1 MGDPRD
7 HEQAPPR
14 LCRTCFHVH
23 REVGPCPACGRPRQ
37 ISHPELLTLSIAH
50 IDCDAF
56 YASIE
61 KRDNPELASK
71 PLIIGGESNRS
82 VVSTCC
88 YIARMSGVRSA
99 MPMYK
104 AKKLCPDAVII
115 PPRMSLY
122 RDVGHQVRAMMRD
135 LTPLVEPLSIDEAF
149 LDLAGTDRL
158 HKAAPAIQLARF
170 AARVEQEVGIT
181 ISIGLAPNKFL
192 AKLAS
197 DMNKPRGFTVIGE
210 SDKLAILAPLPIS
223 RIYGV
228 GAKSA
233 QTLARDGLS
242 EIRQLQAMDEGTLV
256 RRYGETGLRLHRLAR
271 GIDSRKVSPE
281 QQVKSVSSER
291 TLDRDLVTYDELE
304 AKLWRLSENV
314 SADLKGKSL
323 AGLTVT
329 LKLKTSMHRTITRSR
344 TLDAPTQL
352 AGPIFEVGQQL
363 LRPLA
368 DGTPYRLIGIGMS
381 HFRPLTEADQPDLIE
396 PTRTKRNKA
405 EQAMDS
411 LKGRFGSSA
420 IMKGRSIE
428 GAKTAPAQRTPKR

>member
-1 MGDPRD
+1 MADAR
-7 HEQAPPR
+7 EQEEAPTR

-37 ISHPELLTLSIAH
+37 ISHPELLSLSIAH

-104 AKKLCPDAVII
+104 AKQLCPDAVII

-122 RDVGHQVRAMMRD
+122 REVGHQIRAMMRD

-256 RRYGETGLRLHRLAR
+256 RRYGETGLRLYRLAR

-281 QQVKSVSSER
+281 QTVKSVSSER

-314 SADLKGKSL
+314 STDLKGKSL

-411 LKGRFGSSA
+411 LKGRFGNSA

-428 GAKTAPAQRTPKR
+428 GAKTAFTGHDKKR

>member
-1 MGDPRD
+1 MADAR
-7 HEQAPPR
+7 EQEEAPTR

-37 ISHPELLTLSIAH
+37 ISHPELLSLSIAH

-104 AKKLCPDAVII
+104 AKQLCPDAVII

-122 RDVGHQVRAMMRD
+122 REIGHQMRAMMRD

-256 RRYGETGLRLHRLAR
+256 RRYGETGLRLYRLAR

-281 QQVKSVSSER
+281 QTVKSVSSER

-314 SADLKGKSL
+314 STDLKGKSL

-411 LKGRFGSSA
+411 LKGRFGNSA
-420 IMKGRSIE
+420 IMKGRSID
-428 GAKTAPAQRTPKR
+428 GAKSASTSHDKKR